1 MTLTQVFGSLLVFI
15 LCPILGALP
24 VVRWVK
30 KILTFLDPETSQRGF
45 PVVEIALEA
54 SQGAIAVLLARQ
66 FFPTQP
72 EWEIIAAM
80 ALVMGNYWARRRVNT
95 MGVVGAIVV
104 HDWLVAAL
112 VFIVGTIGLTILR
125 ERQQG
130 RLGIL
135 ILFPVMVWLLHGDG
149 ARGMAA
155 ATLSGLLLWLYH
167 QLPPEDEPLNSS
179 ALFGFFRPDKAL
191 VSLEQPLKVDRV
203 GQNAATLSQLQRWGY
218 PVPPGWVLLPGDDPE
233 PLLKALHPSQENPL
247 TVSASPL
254 GHDPQYASAAGQYL
268 TIAGITSRDALEAG
282 ISQCLASYDRPS
294 AIEYRQEL
302 EIEEDAMAV
311 LVLEQVREVFS
322 GVAFSR
328 DPIERHGDAAIVET
342 QPGELR
348 RVTSGEVTPERY
360 RVFIPPEAIEASLK
374 TPNARTGTAV
384 PGTCDPPPLEIEAEI
399 QGTAGD
405 VPPVLLRQV
414 AWLVRHLEVRYQQ
427 IPQSIEWSYDGRR
440 LWVLQCYPI
449 ATLRPI
455 WTRDVALE
463 WFRGTLHPLS
473 WSVHRPLL
481 VEAWE
486 QVSSLFLGDRA
497 AGFNFNEI
505 ASFHDSRVYFNAFL
519 VQKMG
524 WRKKINS
531 GNSQTLKS
539 RPFLQSINTIRQL
552 SIEFK
557 WLKYRV
563 NLYDRFTQIYK
574 QTFER
579 ASNQPQPLHFRGL
592 DGNRRSISEIGE
604 NIDNILSSFKILYHH
619 HLFITLSIQ
628 KWQKRLGIQD
638 RELDRTR
645 MPEMQV
651 KGAILQLAIA
661 TRHLLPDLD
670 LNTPLD
676 GECDLPALFARLSE
690 NEEGR
695 NILEEFDRLL
705 DLYGYWNESGIDLA
719 EPTWQENPHEARE
732 LFAQF
737 VWERPTSRKPPRKP
751 MATKRWRAEQVQKL
765 INIHS
770 KERQLYHQL
779 FAQLRWHFLT
789 LERDWLAEG
798 LLARPG
804 DIFFL
809 TIYEVRGLM
818 TRENIALRR
827 LVPQLIAG
835 RRSQF
840 QQDCLLAT
848 VPDIVYGNAT
858 PTVIW
863 SDDRANNLTKT
874 LQGIGASPGLARG
887 RVQVLRG
894 WQSITRID
902 RETIW
907 VLPYLDPSWTHLF
920 ARAGGLIAQTGGQLS
935 HGAIVAREYG
945 IPAAID
951 IDGATRRL
959 RDGQRVQLDGTRG
972 IVTILE
978 G

>member
-15 LCPILGALP
+15 LCPMLGALP

-30 KILTFLDPETSQRGF
+30 KILAFLDPETSQRCL

-54 SQGAIAVLLARQ
+54 SRGAIAVLLARQ

-80 ALVMGNYWARRRVNT
+80 SLVMGNYWGRRRVNT

-167 QLPPEDEPLNSS
+167 QLPPEDEPVNSS
-179 ALFGFFRPDKAL
+179 TLFGFFRPDKSL

-203 GQNAATLSQLQRWGY
+203 GQNAATLSQLKRWGY
-218 PVPPGWVLLPGDDPE
+218 PVPPGWVLRPGDDPE
-233 PLLKALHPSQENPL
+233 PLLDALNPSQDNPSM
-247 TVSASPL
+247 VRASPL
-254 GHDPQYASAAGQYL
+254 GHDLEYASAAGQYS
-268 TIAGITSRDALEAG
+268 TIAGITSREALEAG

-294 AIEYRQEL
+294 AIEYHQEL

-328 DPIERHGDAAIVET
+328 DPIQRHGDAAIVET

-360 RVFIPPEAIEASLK
+360 RVFVPPEAIETSLK
-374 TPNARTGTAV
+374 TLDDRTSTVV
-384 PGTCDPPPLEIEAEI
+384 PGMCDPPPLEMEAEI
-399 QGTAGD
+399 QGSAGD
-405 VPPVLLRQV
+405 VPPALLRQV

-449 ATLRPI
+449 STLRPI
-455 WTRDVALE
+455 WTQDMALE

-486 QVSSLFLGDRA
+486 QVSSLFVGDRA
-497 AGFNFNEI
+497 AEFNFNEI
-505 ASFHDSRVYFNAFL
+505 ACLHDSRVYFNAFI
-519 VQKMG
+519 VQQLGGRPK
-524 WRKKINS
+524 NTP
-531 GNSQTLKS
+531 GNFRARKS
-539 RPFLQSINTIRQL
+539 RPFFQIINVIRQL
-552 SIEFK
+552 SIEFN

-563 NLYDRFTQIYK
+563 NLYDSFTQISK
-574 QTFER
+574 KVLGRSLEK
-579 ASNQPQPLHFRGL
+579 SQPPDFRGL
-592 DGNRRSISEIGE
+592 DGDLRSISEIE
-604 NIDNILSSFKILYHH
+604 EDIDNILSRFKIVYRH

-638 RELDRTR
+638 RELDRRR
-645 MPEMQV
+645 MPDMQV
-651 KGAILQLAIA
+651 KAAILQLAIA

-676 GECDLPALFARLSE
+676 GECDLPALFAGLSE
-690 NEEGR
+690 NDEGR
-695 NILEEFDRLL
+695 NLLEEFDRLL
-705 DLYGYWNESGIDLA
+705 ALYGYWNESGIDLA
-719 EPTWQENPHEARE
+719 KPTWQENPHEARE
-732 LFAQF
+732 LFAQL
-737 VWERPTSRKPPRKP
+737 VWNFPIPRKPPIKP
-751 MATKRWRAEQVQKL
+751 MAPKRWRAEQVQKL

-770 KERQLYHQL
+770 KERKLYHQL
-779 FAQLRWHFLT
+779 FAQLRWNFLT
-789 LERDWLAEG
+789 LERYWLAEG

-840 QQDCLLAT
+840 QQDCQLAT
-848 VPDIVYGNAT
+848 VPDVIYGNAT

-863 SDDRANNLTKT
+863 SDERTNNLTT
-874 LQGIGASPGLARG
+874 TVPGIGVSPGFARG

-902 RETIW
+902 RDTIW
-907 VLPYLDPSWTHLF
+907 VLPYLDPSLTHLF

-945 IPAAID
+945 IPVAID

-959 RDGQRVQLDGTRG
+959 RDGQQVQLDGTRG